1 MTTEEQ
7 LDRLRAEM
15 NTLLWVTR
23 RAPVTP
29 GTTAHPSMP
38 EAWRICQV
46 AMDRAGLAT
55 EPELRVELLREGFM
69 DVIALCLHVNH
80 IRGTDMAY
88 VLDVCEKA
96 LGLEEK

>member
-7 LDRLRAEM
+7 LARLRDEM
-15 NTLLWVTR
+15 DTLLHVTR
-23 RAPVTP
+23 RAPAAQ
-29 GTTAHPSMP
+29 GTVAHPSMP

-55 EPELRVELLREGFM
+55 EPEHRVEILREGFM
-69 DVIALCLHVNH
+69 DVIALCTRVNH

-88 VLDVCEKA
+88 VMDVCEKA
-96 LGLEEK
+96 LELE